1 MSPRVAAYNTQP
13 LGATAMG
20 SLIVRLSI
28 AALHGGKQYDRHA
41 GAQGHHPGDLTGGG
55 RP

>member
-1 MSPRVAAYNTQP
+1 MSTRAAAYNTQP

-28 AALHGGKQYDRHA
+28 PAARRQA
-41 GAQGHHPGDLTGGG
+41 V
-55 RP
+55 